1 MLLYRHTDARS
12 SNSLSMGE
20 TGQSRKVANR
30 ASMRTL
36 RLWQRY
42 VYATVTSMPT
52 LRLCQRCVYA
62 YSRPPLATGSI
73 GESLPSMLWW
83 LCRTFISPHGSA
95 IHGPLTSLVASTG
108 ESHERT
114 RFPPNRC

>member
-1 MLLYRHTDARS
+1 VLLYRHTDARS

-52 LRLCQRCVYA
+52 LRLCVLPAAVGNWQHWRELAFDAMVALPYVHFSSWLGD
-62 YSRPPLATGSI
+62 SRTVDEP
-73 GESLPSMLWW
+73 
-83 LCRTFISPHGSA
+83 CRLHRRKP
-95 IHGPLTSLVASTG
+95 
-108 ESHERT
+108 
-114 RFPPNRC
+114 